1 MLDPFSN
8 HLFLE
13 VSYYLRYF
21 PAVFFCKKTVV
32 SVEVI
37 PGFGRDRRAKVLW
50 FSDRAYIARRFVIG
64 QHVKSVHIF

>member
-1 MLDPFSN
+1 MDPLPN

-13 VSYYLRYF
+13 VSYYLRCF
-21 PAVFFCKKTVV
+21 TFVFFCKKLVV

-37 PGFGRDRRAKVLW
+37 PGFGRINTANTLW
-50 FSDRAYIARRFVIG
+50 GSDRAYMARRSATR